1 VACGELAD
9 ANAAGAQ
16 YNAAQAQY
24 DAGGKEVTVIIDT
37 IPD

>member
-9 ANAAGAQ
+9 ANAAG
-16 YNAAQAQY
+16 AQY